1 MPTVT
6 HSTNR
11 GARFGPTVGVI
22 TFLFLAGVLIL
33 GTILGAGP
41 AAAQETIPETTSQ
54 TAPEATFN
62 LPEEVSVGDGEVS
75 INGGDVYAGNGCAKA
90 GDVVAGDC
98 AGKDKGDGGARESTP
113 NENTPEETTA
123 QENALPQEDT
133 SSEETTVVE
142 TTSPETTA
150 PVDDELCPAEPPE
163 DAVEATVERAVD
175 GDTLKLAEEVEGS
188 DEVRLIGV
196 DTPELEGQDGASE
209 PYAEEA
215 ATFTA
220 DALEGQTVLLQIGQ
234 EATDDYG
241 RLLAYVWTSEATE
254 EGVVGGLKRMVGV
267 DDPELFNRTLLEEGY
282 AEILTIAPN
291 DLYAGCFEAAEQAAR
306 DEGVGIWGEDGPS
319 DEQYGGLTVLETTT
333 ERTLHESTASEETTS
348 EDTGDGGL
356 ESVPPEADSPDE
368 NLSQGPA
375 GDDSSTQHQYRS
387 EPVPTNE
394 ADSNPDTQDGP
405 AEGGAA
411 EQESVGQEPVEQE
424 PARSQYTEPSPSE
437 DQVARPLTREA
448 ADAPAQAPAQQTVY
462 EPSATQT
469 SGVPDASLPTRQTT
483 SGSIAVLPETGG
495 TSVLPLLAGA
505 FCLAGGVLSFLVLR
519 RGPERRGFRPERR

>member
-1 MPTVT
+1 MPPVT

-11 GARFGPTVGVI
+11 GARFDPTVGAIALLLV
-22 TFLFLAGVLIL
+22 AGALLLVAF
-33 GTILGAGP
+33 LGAGP

-54 TAPEATFN
+54 TTPEATSN

-98 AGKDKGDGGARESTP
+98 AGKGKGEGETRESTP
-113 NENTPEETTA
+113 NENTPEETT
-123 QENALPQEDT
+123 
-133 SSEETTVVE
+133 VVE
-142 TTSPETTA
+142 TTSPDTTA
-150 PVDDELCPAEPPE
+150 PVEDELCPPESPE

-196 DTPELEGQDGASE
+196 DTPELEGQDGEPE

-220 DALEGQTVLLQIGQ
+220 DALEGQTVLLQVGQ

-306 DEGVGIWGEDGPS
+306 DEGVGIWSGDGPS

-356 ESVPPEADSPDE
+356 ESVPPEADSSDE

-375 GDDSSTQHQYRS
+375 GEDSSTQHQYRS
-387 EPVPTNE
+387 EPVPTDE
-394 ADSNPDTQDGP
+394 ADSNPDTQGGP
-405 AEGGAA
+405 A
-411 EQESVGQEPVEQE
+411 EQESVGQEPGEQE
-424 PARSQYTEPSPSE
+424 PAWSQYTEPSPSE
-437 DQVARPLTREA
+437 DPVARPLTREA
-448 ADAPAQAPAQQTVY
+448 ADAPAQQTVY
-462 EPSATQT
+462 ELSATQT
-469 SGVPDASLPTRQTT
+469 SGVPDASLPTHQTT
-483 SGSIAVLPETGG
+483 SGSVAVLPETGG

-505 FCLAGGVLSFLVLR
+505 FCLAGGILFLVVLGGGPNLR
-519 RGPERRGFRPERR
+519 ESRPEGR

>member
-1 MPTVT
+1 MPPVT

-22 TFLFLAGVLIL
+22 PFLFLAGALIL

-41 AAAQETIPETTSQ
+41 AAAQETTSETTLQ
-54 TAPEATFN
+54 TTSGTTSN
-62 LPEEVSVGDGEVS
+62 LPEEVSVDHGEAS

-98 AGKDKGDGGARESTP
+98 AGKGKGDGGTEESTP

-142 TTSPETTA
+142 TTPPETTA
-150 PVDDELCPAEPPE
+150 PAEDELCPPEPPE

-220 DALEGQTVLLQIGQ
+220 DALEGQTVLLQVGQ
-234 EATDDYG
+234 EVTDDYG
-241 RLLAYVWTSEATE
+241 RLLAYVWTSEAME

-267 DDPELFNRTLLEEGY
+267 DDLELFNRTLLEEGY

-306 DEGVGIWGEDGPS
+306 DEGVGIWSEDGPS

-356 ESVPPEADSPDE
+356 ESVPPDADSSDE

-375 GDDSSTQHQYRS
+375 GDDSSTQPQYRS
-387 EPVPTNE
+387 EPVPADE
-394 ADSNPDTQDGP
+394 ADSDPDTQD
-405 AEGGAA
+405 ASA
-411 EQESVGQEPVEQE
+411 EQESVGQEPGEQE
-424 PARSQYTEPSPSE
+424 PARSQYTEPSLSE
-437 DQVARPLTREA
+437 DPVARPLTREA

-462 EPSATQT
+462 EPFATQI
-469 SGVPDASLPTRQTT
+469 SGVPDASLPTHQTT

-505 FCLAGGVLSFLVLR
+505 FCLAGGVLSFVVLR
-519 RGPERRGFRPERR
+519 GGPDRRGFCPEGR